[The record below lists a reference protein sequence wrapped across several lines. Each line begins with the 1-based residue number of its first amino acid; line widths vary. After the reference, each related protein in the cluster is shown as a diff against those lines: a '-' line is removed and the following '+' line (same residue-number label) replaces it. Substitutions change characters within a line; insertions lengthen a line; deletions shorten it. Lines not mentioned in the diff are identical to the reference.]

1 MKNWNWISF
10 VAGIVAG
17 IILMIGIGY
26 FLSTRPLPENKGANG
41 LPGLT
46 MLNEGEKG
54 SEINSKNIKVMQTL
68 TPNTALTETSEDLK
82 HTSDMVLYN
91 GPVVLYIAPEN
102 ERLYDDQVIT
112 IPDGKKLVQV
122 GTYRYETKK
131 GDMRTV
137 AAVEIK

>member
-26 FLSTRPLPENKGANG
+26 FLSTRPLPGNKGVNG

>member
-1 MKNWNWISF
+1 
-10 VAGIVAG
+10 
-17 IILMIGIGY
+17 
-26 FLSTRPLPENKGANG
+26 
-41 LPGLT
+41 

-54 SEINSKNIKVMQTL
+54 SEINTKNIKVMQTL
-68 TPNTALTETSEDLK
+68 TPNTALTVTSETLK
-82 HTSDMVLYN
+82 HTSDMVSYN
-91 GPVVLYIAPEN
+91 GPLVLYIDPEK

-131 GDMRTV
+131 GDMKTV